1 MNLNKYSVSTKNTIM
16 NTIKWLSK
24 TAKWIFDFI
33 LKPIIFALGV
43 IIALLLV
50 GDMFTKGEL
59 LNAIF
64 GF

>member
-1 MNLNKYSVSTKNTIM
+1 MSS
-16 NTIKWLSK
+16 IKWLSK

-50 GDMFTKGEL
+50 GDMFTKGAL